1 LIFFFFW
8 FHKSHQKPM
17 VGWAEAGPFTS
28 KGKEV
33 AFSEAAW
40 AAPVFAGIYCAC
52 SVTPRAQHA
61 TFSIPSN
68 ICGLLVRT
76 FPIWGKAC
84 FSCQYSV
91 CYISFEVFCRQ
102 RGQWGLK
109 IVPKMRPLEL
119 LQKAVRTRFHN
130 SPCSKNLCL
139 PYEKVKR

>member
-1 LIFFFFW
+1 
-8 FHKSHQKPM
+8 M

-33 AFSEAAW
+33 SFSEAAW
-40 AAPVFAGIYCAC
+40 AAPGFDGIYCAC

-76 FPIWGKAC
+76 FPIGGKAC
-84 FSCQYSV
+84 FSCQNSA

-109 IVPKMRPLEL
+109 IAPKNAPP
-119 LQKAVRTRFHN
+119 RTTTESRK
-130 SPCSKNLCL
+130 SPFS
-139 PYEKVKR
+139 